1 MYECCRSAEMQTEV
15 HMGLSAQCKKNLFIF
30 FITLY
35 IDITSL
41 TKIHH
46 LPPSADC
53 TYLISS
59 MQLMSYWWVPLALQ
73 GNGMKLGGYCW
84 WAMRCTASCPHG
96 GCTPPSPRRRR
107 RRRWMGARIS
117 WRSLML
123 TRKTRT
129 KISWQ
134 VCIILI
140 SWCSAYNHKHRVK
153 RKNCWCVK
161 GARLVMDFGGGGG
174 GGGGGGMKT
183 RLVIAL

>member
-1 MYECCRSAEMQTEV
+1 MLQKCWNADGGAHGSFCTMQ
-15 HMGLSAQCKKNLFIF
+15 KNFLIF
-30 FITLY
+30 FIMLY

-41 TKIHH
+41 TKIHL

-84 WAMRCTASCPHG
+84 WAMRCTVSCPHG

-107 RRRWMGARIS
+107 RRRWKGARIS

-129 KISWQ
+129 KTSWQ

-140 SWCSAYNHKHRVK
+140 SWCSAYNHRHRIK
-153 RKNCWCVK
+153 REKIWCVK
-161 GARLVMDFGGGGG
+161 GAHLVMDFGKGGGAWKQG
-174 GGGGGGMKT
+174 WK
-183 RLVIAL
+183 LQCKKSNLP